1 MGAVNGY
8 KQDTFNATQPRLSA
22 ISETHKTE
30 LQIWMRLIFDLGDQ
44 ERFLEGDYLNQGLP
58 DEGDL
63 RLGIG

>member
-44 ERFLEGDYLNQGLP
+44 ERFLEGDYLNQGLL